1 MAVTLQGCPYTDD
14 EMLAIFM
21 YSDRSESVAV
31 FIAEYWRMMLS
42 YKVNSPHLLS
52 FIVL

>member
-1 MAVTLQGCPYTDD
+1 VTLQGCSYTAVTLQGCPYTDD

-31 FIAEYWRMMLS
+31 FIAEY
-42 YKVNSPHLLS
+42 
-52 FIVL
+52 